1 MSAKDKNTQGV
12 SPYWVGGKTD
22 DSEDMQAMW
31 IPSSLS
37 SHSGSTQAEEASEIH
52 KTQTQGDPELFPQP
66 SGQHQ
71 RKSTQVLSS
80 RGISL
85 KAMGN
90 RANGKWSNNYISY
103 SYDTLECFS
112 WTQFHWPNLI
122 KFSFSYFFSC
132 FDHYCCFCSEIPRGT
147 WGKGG
152 CQGRGGV
159 GEGRQKEAASSWN
172 EKESGRGREKEVWTL
187 ASQSVPCM
195 CSVGSTE
202 GQVRTTEFQGH
213 AHTLLLSQNLSFSR
227 VQLVTCTLRCEEH
240 GSIRLGRMCRE
251 SLGGKEDRVKVKG
264 CVWGGW
270 LRGTMQLGA
279 VELCSRN

>member
-152 CQGRGGV
+152 V
-159 GEGRQKEAASSWN
+159 SGEGWGGGGKTERGSKQLEWKRVWEGKGKRGLDTGFSVCPMHVQCGQHRGPGENHRVSGPCPHTPT
-172 EKESGRGREKEVWTL
+172 KSESEFQQSPACHMHFEVW
-187 ASQSVPCM
+187 
-195 CSVGSTE
+195 
-202 GQVRTTEFQGH
+202 
-213 AHTLLLSQNLSFSR
+213 
-227 VQLVTCTLRCEEH
+227 
-240 GSIRLGRMCRE
+240 
-251 SLGGKEDRVKVKG
+251 
-264 CVWGGW
+264 
-270 LRGTMQLGA
+270 GA
-279 VELCSRN
+279 WVYKAWQDV